1 MGVKGKEDQDVG
13 PTLIGLLE
21 VGGVLASMLGTA
33 LGSDATAILG
43 SLADGNESQE
53 SS

>member
-1 MGVKGKEDQDVG
+1 
-13 PTLIGLLE
+13 LIGLLE